1 MIRSNPSI
9 DNILYQDRAP
19 KNLNALWVCQQN
31 NVRTLKV
38 FNQGAWRE
46 IRGGDV
52 NYYGEGLMTP
62 EDKRKLDQLELDQ
75 ALSIADIDAVTN
87 F

>member
-1 MIRSNPSI
+1 MIRSNPRI
-9 DNILYQDRAP
+9 DDVLYQDRAS

-31 NVRTLKV
+31 DIRTLKV

-62 EDKRKLDQLELDQ
+62 EDKRKLDQLELDE
-75 ALSIADIDAVTN
+75 ALGIASA
-87 F
+87 